1 MPTVPKRQSRP
12 DVLRILT
19 FYEYRVRYYTRYI
32 RSLAGI
38 AVVDNIFI
46 DLNKGKV
53 KSANSFKDF
62 VELFLA
68 MWSLVYVG
76 VPIFTHLHTVT
87 NIWIAKTEQQII
99 NIQRGVDIFFVR
111 NISAT
116 AAHMHIFP
124 AILKAVEKTSNECF
138 FLYLIKNSLS
148 GALDEKSLIIYWKTC
163 TQQNSSVLMSQS
175 LLRGA
180 MLACTSS

>member
-1 MPTVPKRQSRP
+1 
-12 DVLRILT
+12 
-19 FYEYRVRYYTRYI
+19 
-32 RSLAGI
+32 
-38 AVVDNIFI
+38 
-46 DLNKGKV
+46 
-53 KSANSFKDF
+53 
-62 VELFLA
+62 

-163 TQQNSSVLMSQS
+163 THQQQCWWVSPSCEVPCLRALRHKHVTIQMDAYSGCGILVFVPHFTFIFFLVPNQAFSICNFKTTCINMIICSSMQQILF
-175 LLRGA
+175 
-180 MLACTSS
+180 

>member
-68 MWSLVYVG
+68 M
-76 VPIFTHLHTVT
+76 
-87 NIWIAKTEQQII
+87 
-99 NIQRGVDIFFVR
+99 
-111 NISAT
+111 
-116 AAHMHIFP
+116 
-124 AILKAVEKTSNECF
+124 
-138 FLYLIKNSLS
+138 
-148 GALDEKSLIIYWKTC
+148 
-163 TQQNSSVLMSQS
+163 
-175 LLRGA
+175 
-180 MLACTSS
+180 